1 MKKWIIYP
9 LINTLNVICHKYMYY
24 VKILYSS
31 NTTYYIFLD
40 FYHDVLCINP
50 GLAGRAWS
58 TQDGRPRPTT
68 PDFNCSI
75 FIFYFQK
82 KLSFSNKFHQTR
94 NQMLQLRLF
103 TSYLSDVFLNSEA
116 QSNPENHV
124 TPTKFDML

>member
-1 MKKWIIYP
+1 MIHNLWAMGYESYKKENP
-9 LINTLNVICHKYMYY
+9 CQFKNELVQNHFT
-24 VKILYSS
+24 
-31 NTTYYIFLD
+31 IFQ
-40 FYHDVLCINP
+40 P
-50 GLAGRAWS
+50 GLMGRAWS
-58 TQDGRPRPTT
+58 IQDDRPRPTT

-103 TSYLSDVFLNSEA
+103 TSYLSDVFLNFEA